1 MLADKVRAYLLIGIF
16 HRENMNRLTTTQK
29 LWSTLGIIWIAMLM
43 LVGWLAWENRQTIES
58 ERRDSIEHIVGSIH
72 GQLVALQARAQSG
85 ELSEEE
91 AQQRAIDNI
100 ASVSFGDGEYVFA
113 FDNNLAI
120 VSHPNRPRGED
131 MSAYQD
137 ASGMRLYAAFLDVA
151 QAGGG
156 HVDYF
161 SRRISGDDQ
170 VPKVSYVA
178 HLPQWGGSL
187 AAGVYVDDINAAFIA
202 RLIRSAMILLVIGLP
217 VTLLMGWVIRDVSRR
232 LGGDPRYAATVVR
245 HIADGDLTQ
254 AATLSA
260 NDRHSLPYD
269 INRMRETLSDT
280 ISDIHQGADQV
291 NNGVEQIVGVN
302 EELSTRTEEQ
312 AASLAETASSMEQ
325 LTATVKQNAEHAD
338 HARTL
343 ATQTAESAQRGSD
356 AMVSVINTMATINES
371 ATQMSSIVN
380 TIDAIAFQTN
390 ILALNASVEAA
401 RAGEQGRGFAVVANE
416 VRQLASR
423 SASAAQEIKGLI
435 ENADAQVVEGSRQVK
450 NTGVMINGVVGDIQ
464 QLSTLVQEISAAT
477 IEQSSGIEQ
486 VNQAVTQ
493 MDQMTQQNAGL
504 VQQSNHATQQ
514 LAHLSTQLRQLV
526 TNFKLNNT
534 ARPPA
539 LAPSSAPTK
548 SYIDDF

>member
-1 MLADKVRAYLLIGIF
+1 MK
-16 HRENMNRLTTTQK
+16 NLTTTQK
-29 LWSTLGIIWIAMLM
+29 LWSTLGIIWIAMLL
-43 LVGWLAWENRQTIES
+43 LVVWLAWENRQTIEN
-58 ERRDSIEHIVGSIH
+58 ERRDSIEHVVSSIH
-72 GQLVALQARAQSG
+72 GQVQSLQNRAAAG
-85 ELSEEE
+85 ELSIEE

-100 ASVSFGDGEYVFA
+100 ASVRFGEGEYIFA

-131 MSAYQD
+131 MSTYHD
-137 ASGMRLYAAFLDVA
+137 ASGMRLYAAFLNVA

-156 HVDYF
+156 HVDYY
-161 SRRISGDDQ
+161 SRRITGDEQ
-170 VPKVSYVA
+170 VPKLSYVA
-178 HLPQWGGSL
+178 HLPEWEWSL

-202 RLIRSAMILLVIGLP
+202 GLFRSAVIFLVIGIP
-217 VTLLMGWVIRDVSRR
+217 VTLLMGWVIRDVARR
-232 LGGDPRYAATVVR
+232 LGGDPRYAASVVR

-254 AATLSA
+254 VAELSN
-260 NDRHSLPYD
+260 NDQNSLLFD
-269 INRMRETLSDT
+269 INRMRETLAAT
-280 ISDIHQGADQV
+280 IGDIHQGADQV
-291 NNGVEQIVGVN
+291 NTGVEQIVGVN

-343 ATQTAESAQRGSD
+343 ATKTAESAKRGSD
-356 AMVSVINTMATINES
+356 AMSTVIESMNAINNS
-371 ATQMSSIVN
+371 AAQMSSIVN

-416 VRQLASR
+416 VRLLASR

-435 ENADAQVVEGSRQVK
+435 ENSGAQVEEGSCQVRS
-450 NTGVMINGVVGDIQ
+450 TGEVINGVVGDIQ
-464 QLSTLVQEISAAT
+464 QLSMLVQEISAAT

-514 LAHLSTQLRQLV
+514 LAQLSTKLRLLV
-526 TNFKLNNT
+526 ANFRIPQGVGHSTPILT
-534 ARPPA
+534 PPR
-539 LAPSSAPTK
+539 LTK
-548 SYIDDF
+548 NADASEF

>member
-1 MLADKVRAYLLIGIF
+1 
-16 HRENMNRLTTTQK
+16 MNNLTTTQK
-29 LWSTLGIIWIAMLM
+29 LWSTLGIIWVAMLL
-43 LVGWLAWENRQTIES
+43 LVGWLAWENRQTIAN
-58 ERRDSIEHIVGSIH
+58 ERRDSIQYIVNSVH
-72 GQLVALQARAQSG
+72 GQLADLQARAASG
-85 ELSEEE
+85 ELSVDE
-91 AQQRAIDNI
+91 AQQRAIDNL
-100 ASVSFGDGEYVFA
+100 ASVRFGDGEYVFA
-113 FDNNLAI
+113 FDNQLAI

-131 MSAYQD
+131 MTNFQD
-137 ASGMRLYAAFLDVA
+137 ASGMRLYSVLRDVA

-156 HVDYF
+156 HVDYY
-161 SRRISGDDQ
+161 SRRISGEEQ
-170 VPKVSYVA
+170 SPKVSYVA
-178 HLPQWGGSL
+178 HLPEWGWSM
-187 AAGVYVDDINAAFIA
+187 AAGVYVDDIDAAFVA
-202 RLIRSAMILLVIGLP
+202 GLVRSAVILLIIGLP
-217 VTLLMGWVIRDVSRR
+217 VTLLMGWVIRDVARR
-232 LGGDPRYAATVVR
+232 LGGDPRYAASVVR

-254 AATLSA
+254 AATLKSS
-260 NDRHSLPYD
+260 DHSSLLFD
-269 INRMRETLSDT
+269 INRMRETLADT
-280 ISDIHQGADQV
+280 ISDIHHGADQV

-338 HARTL
+338 HARNL
-343 ATQTAESAQRGSD
+343 ASRTAESAQRGSD
-356 AMVSVINTMATINES
+356 AMSSVIDTMATINES
-371 ATQMSSIVN
+371 ATRMSSIVE
-380 TIDAIAFQTN
+380 TINAIAFQTN

-435 ENADAQVVEGSRQVK
+435 ENADAQVVEGSRRVRS
-450 NTGVMINGVVGDIQ
+450 TGEVINGMVGDIQ

-514 LAHLSTQLRQLV
+514 LAHLSTQLRQMV
-526 TNFKLNNT
+526 SNFKLN
-534 ARPPA
+534 ASRHQA
-539 LAPSSAPTK
+539 KALSLAPSSTQAH
-548 SYIDDF
+548 SDDF

>member
-1 MLADKVRAYLLIGIF
+1 MLADNSKGLLTDWIF
-16 HRENMNRLTTTQK
+16 HRDTMNRLTTTQK
-29 LWSTLGIIWIAMLM
+29 LWSTLGIIWVAMLL

-58 ERRDSIEHIVGSIH
+58 ERRDSIQHIVSSIH
-72 GQLVALQARAQSG
+72 GQLEALQARAESG
-85 ELSEEE
+85 ELTEDE

-100 ASVSFGDGEYVFA
+100 ASVRFGEGEYVFA
-113 FDNNLAI
+113 FDNDLAI

-156 HVDYF
+156 HVDYY

-178 HLPQWGGSL
+178 HLPEWGWSL
-187 AAGVYVDDINAAFIA
+187 AAGVYVDDINAAFITG
-202 RLIRSAMILLVIGLP
+202 LIRSAIILLVIGVP
-217 VTLLMGWVIRDVSRR
+217 VTLLMGWVIRDVARR

-260 NDRHSLPYD
+260 KDQHSLLYD
-269 INRMRETLSDT
+269 INRMRETLAGT
-280 ISDIHQGADQV
+280 ISDIHHGADQV
-291 NNGVEQIVGVN
+291 NHGVEQIVGVN

-325 LTATVKQNAEHAD
+325 LTATVKQNADHAD

-343 ATQTAESAQRGSD
+343 ATKTAESAQRGSD
-356 AMVSVINTMATINES
+356 AMASVIHTMENINNS

-450 NTGVMINGVVGDIQ
+450 NTGEMITGVVADIQ

-514 LAHLSTQLRQLV
+514 LAQLSTQLRHLV
-526 TNFKLNNT
+526 TNFKLNKE
-534 ARPPA
+534 AHQPA
-539 LAPSSAPTK
+539 IAAPAAQPSSF
-548 SYIDDF
+548 SDF

>member
-1 MLADKVRAYLLIGIF
+1 
-16 HRENMNRLTTTQK
+16 
-29 LWSTLGIIWIAMLM
+29 
-43 LVGWLAWENRQTIES
+43 
-58 ERRDSIEHIVGSIH
+58 IV
-72 GQLVALQARAQSG
+72 
-85 ELSEEE
+85 
-91 AQQRAIDNI
+91 
-100 ASVSFGDGEYVFA
+100 
-113 FDNNLAI
+113 
-120 VSHPNRPRGED
+120 
-131 MSAYQD
+131 
-137 ASGMRLYAAFLDVA
+137 
-151 QAGGG
+151 
-156 HVDYF
+156 
-161 SRRISGDDQ
+161 
-170 VPKVSYVA
+170 
-178 HLPQWGGSL
+178 
-187 AAGVYVDDINAAFIA
+187 
-202 RLIRSAMILLVIGLP
+202 LLVIGIP
-217 VTLLMGWVIRDVSRR
+217 VTLLMGWVIRDVARR
-232 LGGDPRYAATVVR
+232 LGGDPRYAASVVR

-254 AATLSA
+254 VASLST
-260 NDRHSLPYD
+260 NDQQSLLYD
-269 INRMRETLSDT
+269 INRMRETLADT
-280 ISDIHQGADQV
+280 ISDIHHGADQV

-343 ATQTAESAQRGSD
+343 ATKTAESAQRGSD
-356 AMVSVINTMATINES
+356 AMASVITTMATINES

-435 ENADAQVVEGSRQVK
+435 ENADAQVVEGSRQVS
-450 NTGVMINGVVGDIQ
+450 NTGKVITGVVEDIQ
-464 QLSTLVQEISAAT
+464 QLSALVQEISAAT

-514 LAHLSTQLRQLV
+514 LAQLSTQLRHLV
-526 TNFKLNNT
+526 TNFKLNKE
-534 ARPPA
+534 AHQPA
-539 LAPSSAPTK
+539 IAAPAAHSSF
-548 SYIDDF
+548 SDF

>member
-1 MLADKVRAYLLIGIF
+1 MT
-16 HRENMNRLTTTQK
+16 HLTTTQK
-29 LWSTLGIIWIAMLM
+29 LWGTLGIIWVAMLL

-58 ERRDSIEHIVGSIH
+58 ERRDSIQYVVESVQNQIE
-72 GQLVALQARAQSG
+72 ALQERVASG
-85 ELSEEE
+85 ELSLEE
-91 AQQRAIDNI
+91 AQQRAIDNMS
-100 ASVSFGDGEYVFA
+100 SVSFGAGEYIFS
-113 FDNNLAI
+113 FNDDLLI
-120 VSHPNRPRGED
+120 ISHPSRTPGTD
-131 MSAYQD
+131 MTNYED
-137 ASGMRLYAAFLDVA
+137 ASGMALYPELLRVA

-156 HVDYF
+156 HVNYY
-161 SRRISGDDQ
+161 STRAGGDEQ
-170 VPKVSYVA
+170 LPKTSYVA
-178 HLPQWGGSL
+178 HLPEWDWSL
-187 AAGVYVDDINAAFIA
+187 ATGVYVDDINAAFIA
-202 RLIRSAMILLVIGLP
+202 GLIRSIVILLIIGLP

-232 LGGDPRYAATVVR
+232 LGGDPRYAANVVR

-254 AATLSA
+254 VTRLSPK
-260 NDRHSLPYD
+260 DQQSLLFD
-269 INRMRETLSDT
+269 INRMRETLANT
-280 ISDIHQGADQV
+280 IGDIHHGANQV
-291 NNGVEQIVGVN
+291 NSGVEQIVGVN

-343 ATQTAESAQRGSD
+343 ATRTADSAQRGSD
-356 AMVSVINTMATINES
+356 SMSTVISTMATINES

-380 TIDAIAFQTN
+380 TIDGIAFQTN

-423 SASAAQEIKGLI
+423 SAAAAQEIKTLI
-435 ENADAQVVEGSRQVK
+435 EASDSKVVEGSRQVHD
-450 NTGVMINGVVGDIQ
+450 TGDEINGMVDDIK

-504 VQQSNHATQQ
+504 VQESNHATQTLAQ
-514 LAHLSTQLRQLV
+514 LSAQLRQLV
-526 TNFKLNNT
+526 AHFRINQSTGHAQANL
-534 ARPPA
+534 PA
-539 LAPSSAPTK
+539 SSSAPRAALQH
-548 SYIDDF
+548 SDF

>member
-1 MLADKVRAYLLIGIF
+1 MT
-16 HRENMNRLTTTQK
+16 RLTTTQK
-29 LWSTLGIIWIAMLM
+29 LWGTLGIIWLAMLL

-58 ERRDSIEHIVGSIH
+58 ERRDSIQYVIESVHSQI
-72 GQLVALQARAQSG
+72 VALQERVAAGDIS
-85 ELSEEE
+85 LEE
-91 AQQRAIDNI
+91 AQQRAIDNMSS
-100 ASVSFGDGEYVFA
+100 ASFGDGEYIFS
-113 FDNNLAI
+113 FDNDLHI
-120 VSHPNRPRGED
+120 ISHPNRPRGED

-137 ASGMRLYAAFLDVA
+137 SSGMDLYAAFREAA

-156 HVDYF
+156 HVGYY
-161 SRRISGDDQ
+161 SRRITGDEQ
-170 VPKVSYVA
+170 VPKISYVA
-178 HLPQWGGSL
+178 YLPEWEWSL
-187 AAGVYVDDINAAFIA
+187 ATGVYVDDINAAFIA
-202 RLIRSAMILLVIGLP
+202 GLIRSIVILLIIGLP

-232 LGGDPRYAATVVR
+232 LGGDPRYAASVVR
-245 HIADGDLTQ
+245 YIADGDLTQ
-254 AATLSA
+254 TTQLSA
-260 NDRHSLPYD
+260 KDRESLLFD
-269 INRMRETLSDT
+269 INRMRETLAKT
-280 ISDIHQGADQV
+280 IGDIHHEANQV

-343 ATQTAESAQRGSD
+343 ATRAADSAQRGSD
-356 AMVSVINTMATINES
+356 SMTTVITTMGTINES

-380 TIDAIAFQTN
+380 TIDGIAFQTN

-423 SASAAQEIKGLI
+423 SAAAAQEIKSLI
-435 ENADAQVVEGSRQVK
+435 EASDSKVVEGSRQVRA
-450 NTGVMINGVVGDIQ
+450 TGDVINGMVDDIK

-504 VQQSNHATQQ
+504 VQESNHATQSLAQ
-514 LAHLSTQLRQLV
+514 LSAQLRQLV
-526 TNFKLNNT
+526 AHFRINQSTGNAQASL
-534 ARPPA
+534 PA
-539 LAPSSAPTK
+539 SAPAK
-548 SYIDDF
+548 RVSPQHSDF